1 MVCGRFYDTDDWIL
15 QTNPN
20 QMMVTYSNRLYTIDL
35 SEAWQIVSNV
45 EIKDYK
51 KLDCLKTPGFDP
63 VKKPYFFTNFNP
75 DTRKFNDLC
84 LINSQTG
91 HYRVLI
97 KNIGPRVKF

>member
-1 MVCGRFYDTDDWIL
+1 MVCDRFYAYEDWIL

-45 EIKDYK
+45 KIEDYN

-63 VKKPYFFTNFNP
+63 VKKPYYFTNYTP
-75 DTRKFNDLC
+75 DTFNKNDLY

-97 KNIGPRVKF
+97 KNISRVEF